1 MKNVCIIGVG
11 GAAANM
17 IKQYPF
23 DCLSA
28 FHDYAQNFKIKYGYI
43 SSSLEEIHSIQ
54 GLVEYPKKEDLY
66 ESVIDRIV
74 KERIQYIAIGEK
86 TCKGLHCSGDIENGK
101 KAFAES
107 NEKIQDFL
115 KNLTLNSDLVITI
128 TGIGGG
134 CGTAVTPLINEYIRS
149 LKIPIVSIVQ
159 RPFKFEGKKRRE
171 DEFKSNIDIF
181 KKSSNKVIVA
191 DAENVFNTIPN
202 EKRISK
208 IFYSCDI
215 YIKEI
220 IEKELIKT
228 IE

>member
-23 DCLSA
+23 DFLSA

-86 TCKGLHCSGDIENGK
+86 TCKGLNCSGDIEKGK

-107 NEKIQDFL
+107 KEKIQDFL

-181 KKSSNKVIVA
+181 KKSANKVIVA

>member
-1 MKNVCIIGVG
+1 
-11 GAAANM
+11 M

-107 NEKIQDFL
+107 KEKIQDFL

-134 CGTAVTPLINEYIRS
+134 CGTVVTPLINEYIRS

-181 KKSSNKVIVA
+181 KKSANKVIVA

-202 EKRISK
+202 EKRILK
-208 IFYSCDI
+208 LFYSCDI